1 MRRRARGGGQSGV
14 IGWGRDAYGVV
25 GALGDVV
32 DAVGVLCEGGRE
44 VSGGEVGVDGHEEGF
59 ED

>member
-1 MRRRARGGGQSGV
+1 M
-14 IGWGRDAYGVV
+14 V

-32 DAVGVLCEGGRE
+32 DAVGVLGEGGRE
-44 VSGGEVGVDGHEEGF
+44 VFGGEVGVDGHEEGF